1 MLTARFPG
9 RIAFL
14 TIFGLWLLGASVV
27 NAQTCHTNAP
37 RYDLQDDIV
46 SWSMTIAN
54 GRSCLRGTRFA
65 NIQFGGLKLV
75 SPPQFGKVALQGAG
89 FIYAP
94 EADFHGRD
102 VFSLMII
109 GVVNGQLGSSTIQ
122 VTVSDGSSSGTA
134 ADTTPPTVAFTAPTE
149 GAMISGPDVLLAATA
164 SDDVAVANVRFFL
177 AGKKIGS
184 TLRSPPYATAWDST
198 TVADGLYTLIV
209 VAQDTSGN
217 SENFWVHVR
226 VKNK

>member
-1 MLTARFPG
+1 VLTARFPG
-9 RIAFL
+9 RIAFRA
-14 TIFGLWLLGASVV
+14 IFGLWLLGTGVV

-75 SPPQFGKVALQGAG
+75 SSPQFGKVALQGAG

-94 EADFHGRD
+94 KADFHGRD

-109 GVVNGQLGSSTIQ
+109 GVVNGQPGSSTVQ
-122 VTVSDGSSSGTA
+122 VIVSDGSRVEPLQIL
-134 ADTTPPTVAFTAPTE
+134 PPRPLPLPHLPK
-149 GAMISGPDVLLAATA
+149 GQ
-164 SDDVAVANVRFFL
+164 RFLVQMSFWRL
-177 AGKKIGS
+177 
-184 TLRSPPYATAWDST
+184 PPRMM
-198 TVADGLYTLIV
+198 LP
-209 VAQDTSGN
+209 
-217 SENFWVHVR
+217 
-226 VKNK
+226 

>member
-1 MLTARFPG
+1 
-9 RIAFL
+9 
-14 TIFGLWLLGASVV
+14 
-27 NAQTCHTNAP
+27 
-37 RYDLQDDIV
+37 
-46 SWSMTIAN
+46 MTIAN

-89 FIYAP
+89 FIYVP

-198 TVADGLYTLIV
+198 TVADGLYALIV